1 MQEPAPM
8 LSAPA
13 VEPILDLSRRA
24 IFLAVVPPMILPVF
38 LGAADPT
45 VVATALP
52 AIGAAFGHVR
62 ELPWMVVAN
71 LMASTVAAALYG
83 RLADMFGLRRMLL
96 IALAL
101 FLAAASFCV
110 LAPSLPL
117 LIVGRVLSGFGGGG
131 LTTLCQT
138 LIGARVPRRDRGRFQ
153 GYYAACI
160 VAGSAFGPV
169 AGGVLTQF
177 WGWQAVF
184 IAYLPPGAVAL
195 ALIARLPAETE
206 ARGRGAFD
214 LPGIALL
221 ALFVVPFL
229 MTIARLQHPSLGAVP
244 LTLALAVLAVLAGV
258 VLLRQQ
264 HAAGASGVLAMPLLR
279 DPSFWRADLM
289 SACSGASL
297 TAMVTFLPL
306 YFRVVGGAGAARS
319 GLLLMPLTV
328 GVSLGSVATG
338 WLISR
343 TGRTALFPALGLGFT
358 ALTLIAASIWGPALS
373 PMGLAWLL
381 AAGGVSQGTAM
392 LTAQIT
398 VQLVAPARMLGVAAG
413 SVQLS
418 RSLGSAFGAAA
429 AGAVL
434 FGLLAAQDP
443 HAAALF
449 ASLVRHGPA
458 ALHALPPAQQTVA
471 RAEIGDAFRGVF
483 LTVAVFSC
491 AIVAL
496 ASTMRVRRV

>member
-1 MQEPAPM
+1 MT
-8 LSAPA
+8 SAPA
-13 VEPILDLSRRA
+13 AEQTLELSPRA
-24 IFLAVVPPMILPVF
+24 LFLAVVPPMILPVF

-62 ELPWMVVAN
+62 LLPWMVVAN
-71 LMASTVAAALYG
+71 LMASTVAAATYG

-96 IALAL
+96 TAMVL
-101 FLAAASFCV
+101 FMAAATFCV
-110 LAPSLPL
+110 FAPNLPL
-117 LIVGRVLSGFGGGG
+117 LMTGRVLSGFGGGG
-131 LTTLCQT
+131 LTTLCQA
-138 LIGARVPRRDRGRFQ
+138 LIGAKVPRRARGRYQ

-184 IAYLPPGAVAL
+184 LAYLPPGALAL
-195 ALIARLPAETE
+195 ALIARLPRDAE
-206 ARGRGAFD
+206 AGGRGSID

-221 ALFVVPFL
+221 TAFVVPFL
-229 MTIARLQHPSLGAVP
+229 MAIARLQRPSFGALP
-244 LTLALAVLAVLAGV
+244 LTVALAALAALVVV
-258 VLLRQQ
+258 VLIRQQ
-264 HAAGASGVLAMPLLR
+264 RAAGASGVMALPLLR

-343 TGRTALFPALGLGFT
+343 TGRTALFPSLGLGFT
-358 ALTLIAASIWGPALS
+358 ALTLIAAAIWGPALS
-373 PMGLAWLL
+373 PEGLAWLL
-381 AAGGVSQGTAM
+381 AAGGVTQGTAM

-398 VQLVAPARMLGVAAG
+398 VQLVAPPRMLGVAAG

-434 FGLLAAQDP
+434 FGLLAAQDR
-443 HAAALF
+443 HAAGLF
-449 ASLVRHGPA
+449 AALVRHGPG
-458 ALHALPPAQQTVA
+458 ALRALPAAQQAVA

-496 ASTMRVRRV
+496 AGTMRARKV